1 MIDRRE
7 MVKLAV
13 IGAVGVMVAG
23 SGVVAG
29 RSEQRGS
36 ATGPMR
42 FSVEGDMGVVR
53 ATTNGESIRVSGVFT
68 ERASFALG

>member
-13 IGAVGVMVAG
+13 IGVMGVMVAG
-23 SGVVAG
+23 PGVVAG
-29 RSEQRGS
+29 QAVRGR
-36 ATGPMR
+36 ATEPMR

-53 ATTNGESIRVSGVFT
+53 ATTNGESIRVSGIFT

>member
-13 IGAVGVMVAG
+13 VGVVGVIVAG

-29 RSEQRGS
+29 QTERGR
-36 ATGPMR
+36 ATEPMR

-53 ATTNGESIRVSGVFT
+53 ATTKGESIRVSGIFT

>member
-13 IGAVGVMVAG
+13 IGVVGVMVAG

-29 RSEQRGS
+29 QADRGS
-36 ATGPMR
+36 ATEPMR

-53 ATTNGESIRVSGVFT
+53 ATTNGESIRVSGNFA
-68 ERASFALG
+68 ERAAFAIG

>member
-7 MVKLAV
+7 MMKLAV
-13 IGAVGVMVAG
+13 IGVVGVMVAG

-29 RSEQRGS
+29 QTERGS
-36 ATGPMR
+36 VTEPMR

-53 ATTNGESIRVSGVFT
+53 ATVNGESIRVSGIFA
-68 ERASFALG
+68 ERALFALG

>member
-13 IGAVGVMVAG
+13 IGVVGVMVAG

-29 RSEQRGS
+29 QTERGS

-53 ATTNGESIRVSGVFT
+53 ATTNGESIRVSGIFT

>member
-13 IGAVGVMVAG
+13 IGVVGVMVAG
-23 SGVVAG
+23 SGVVA
-29 RSEQRGS
+29 SQAEQGS

-53 ATTNGESIRVSGVFT
+53 ATTKGESIRVSGVFT